1 MSCYGNLKDFQMKHI
16 LLVLIFV
23 FLPLKSLSAV
33 ELLKNGDFE
42 TGNIMGWTYWETYP
56 WDGDGFPVER
66 PTHVAIVI
74 PGDIGVPAPP
84 AISGF
89 FALAQEVVSHGTARG
104 GLYQEVK
111 VMKNVPYILTGYT
124 AFYGDDTGDLATIGI
139 LDGAWDPAQAFMSI
153 NKGCFSGNVASS
165 WIDIS
170 LTIMPTKDIVTVFTE
185 TRQDWPHGSAAGW
198 YDSLSLRP
206 FSDSVRFPPSREK
219 STSVGDERQ
228 KQTTEKD

>member
-1 MSCYGNLKDFQMKHI
+1 MKHI
-16 LLVLIFV
+16 LLFVLILG

-66 PTHVAIVI
+66 PTHVAIVF
-74 PGDIGVPAPP
+74 PGDIGVPVPP

-111 VMKNVPYILTGYT
+111 VLKNVPYILTGYT
-124 AFYGDDTGDLATIGI
+124 AFYGDDTGDLAIIGI
-139 LDGAWDPAQAFMSI
+139 LDGAWNPAQAFLDT
-153 NKGCFSGNVASS
+153 NKSCLGGNVVSP

-170 LTIMPTKDIVTVFTE
+170 ITIMPTKDIITVFTE
-185 TRQDWPHGSAAGW
+185 TRQDWPHGNAAGW
-198 YDSLSLRP
+198 YDGLSLRP
-206 FSDSVRFPPSREK
+206 LSESTRHPSSREK
-219 STSVGDERQ
+219 SNSIGDERQ
-228 KQTTEKD
+228 NKR